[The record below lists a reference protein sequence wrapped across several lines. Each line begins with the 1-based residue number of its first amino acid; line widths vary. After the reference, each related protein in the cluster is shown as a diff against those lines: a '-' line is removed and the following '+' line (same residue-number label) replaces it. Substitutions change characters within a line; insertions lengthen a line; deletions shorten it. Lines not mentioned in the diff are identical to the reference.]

1 MIESFTE
8 LGKKEGEHLLE
19 WKKIKHL
26 ILGMFNAAFFSDKQF
41 EALHWQLDR
50 LIYSFKKRTR

>member
-1 MIESFTE
+1 MGI
-8 LGKKEGEHLLE
+8 KK
-19 WKKIKHL
+19 KHL

-41 EALHWQLDR
+41 EALYWQLDK